1 VQNLAKRAFK
11 VVPIG
16 VVESIGEVAKIRV
29 FPRFCDG
36 LYRLSEFSHVVVF
49 YWFHGRDTENER
61 HVLRVTPKRHQARQ
75 EVGVFASR
83 SPSRP
88 NPIGLCVVKLLRI
101 EGCRLTVTG
110 LMRSKIRRLLMSNLI
125 CRTRISFQ
133 TSRFLNGQATEGKH
147 DG

>member
-1 VQNLAKRAFK
+1 MQNLAKRAFK

-110 LMRSKIRRLLMSNLI
+110 LDAFKNSPIIDVKPYLPNADFVPDVKVPEWTSHGR
-125 CRTRISFQ
+125 Q
-133 TSRFLNGQATEGKH
+133 T
-147 DG
+147 